1 LEFNLPWK
9 PGGGML
15 SPIALVGDGTML
27 GRTAR
32 ISLILT
38 TVPVICG
45 AGDPTKAE
53 LQLGRVNVL
62 GSGGSTLLL
71 GSVGPD
77 ARTTGSYTPARG
89 GDPYY
94 FNIPSQRPPTS
105 APGLLLRIPLG
116 SGSGNS
122 P

>member
-1 LEFNLPWK
+1 MVSAP
-9 PGGGML
+9 
-15 SPIALVGDGTML
+15 ALVGDGTML
-27 GRTAR
+27 GLTAR
-32 ISLILT
+32 MSLILV

-45 AGDPTKAE
+45 AGDPTKSE
-53 LQLGRVNVL
+53 LQLGRINVL

-94 FNIPSQRPPTS
+94 FNIPSQRPPSS

-116 SGSGNS
+116 SGRGNS